1 LKRRAPFRRVGV
13 DGGALA
19 DGRDDLAQE
28 GQTSE
33 AAARY
38 AKAAFEL
45 AEESKALDAV
55 EKDLANFASAM
66 AANADLRTA
75 ATSPLITRDEK
86 SRALVAVAQK
96 LGLSPL
102 GCNLIGVVAANGR
115 AAEIPGIATVF
126 RRKMAEK
133 RGQREVEIISASEL
147 DAKQVET
154 ISAAIAKAI
163 GQAVQPTTRVD
174 PSLIG
179 GFIVQAGSR
188 QFDASVKTKLDNL
201 KLALRA
207 G

>member
-1 LKRRAPFRRVGV
+1 M
-13 DGGALA
+13 
-19 DGRDDLAQE
+19 AQE

-38 AKAAFEL
+38 ANAAFEL
-45 AEESKALDAV
+45 AEGSNALDAV
-55 EKDLANFASAM
+55 EKDLAAFAGAM
-66 AANADLRTA
+66 AAHADLRVA
-75 ATSPLITRDEK
+75 AASPLITREEK
-86 SRALVAVAQK
+86 SRALVAVAK
-96 LGLSPL
+96 KIGLSVL
-102 GCNLIGVVAANGR
+102 GCNLIGVAAANGR
-115 AAEIPGIATVF
+115 AADIPGIATVF

-133 RGQREVEIISASEL
+133 RGQREVEIISAVEL
-147 DAKQVET
+147 EAKQIET

-174 PSLIG
+174 PRLIG

-188 QFDASVKTKLDNL
+188 QFDASVRTKLDNL